1 MVFPRI
7 SSDNA
12 DWLDRP
18 FDEAEIFE
26 VIQNFNGDKAPG
38 PDGFPLAF
46 FQACWD
52 ILKTDL
58 MAVFHHFFAKGQFEK
73 SLNATFITL
82 IPKKNEAIEVKDFH
96 PISLVGGVYKIITK
110 VLANRLCT
118 VMEDIISASQ
128 NAFVRT
134 RQILDPVLIANE
146 CLDSR
151 LKSRLPGLLCKL
163 DVEKAFDH
171 VNWGFLMQLLEK
183 SGFSAKWRQWIF
195 FCISTVHFSILIN
208 GSPCG
213 FFESSKGLRQGDP
226 LSPLLFVLVMEA
238 LGRMLD
244 KAVHDGHMSGFG
256 VGSEEGRSLAVS
268 HLFSLRMTL

>member
-7 SSDNA
+7 SGDNA

-128 NAFVRT
+128 NDFVRNW
-134 RQILDPVLIANE
+134 QILKIGRA
-146 CLDSR
+146 
-151 LKSRLPGLLCKL
+151 
-163 DVEKAFDH
+163 H
-171 VNWGFLMQLLEK
+171 V
-183 SGFSAKWRQWIF
+183 
-195 FCISTVHFSILIN
+195 
-208 GSPCG
+208 
-213 FFESSKGLRQGDP
+213 
-226 LSPLLFVLVMEA
+226 
-238 LGRMLD
+238 
-244 KAVHDGHMSGFG
+244 
-256 VGSEEGRSLAVS
+256 
-268 HLFSLRMTL
+268 